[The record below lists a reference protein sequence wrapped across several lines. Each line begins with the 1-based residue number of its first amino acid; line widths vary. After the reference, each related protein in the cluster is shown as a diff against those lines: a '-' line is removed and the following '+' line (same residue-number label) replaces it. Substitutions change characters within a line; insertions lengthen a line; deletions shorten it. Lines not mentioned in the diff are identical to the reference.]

1 MGGTHNWIDIVSQ
14 KRRIRDQ
21 LLAPYLVDDID
32 QRLPQVHNVEE
43 RSQMETDP
51 ISQKI
56 TDIDNIAELLGRIEK
71 GEFGAEEVTL
81 AYIKRYV
88 CSYCQS
94 RSRLTIK

>member
-1 MGGTHNWIDIVSQ
+1 MGGTQNWKDIVSQ
-14 KRRIRDQ
+14 KRLVRDQ
-21 LLAPYLVDDID
+21 LLTPYLVDDID

-43 RSQMETDP
+43 RSQIKTDP
-51 ISQKI
+51 IIQEI
-56 TDIDNIAELLGRIEK
+56 TDIDNVAELLGRFQK